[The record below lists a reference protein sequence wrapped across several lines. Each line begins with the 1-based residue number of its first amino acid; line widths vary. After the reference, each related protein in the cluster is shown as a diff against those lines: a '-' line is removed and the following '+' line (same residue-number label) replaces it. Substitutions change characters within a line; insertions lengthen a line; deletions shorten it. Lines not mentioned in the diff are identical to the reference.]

1 MFGDD
6 VDEAQAQFNI
16 YNFKC
21 AAIWVVE
28 GDHEALCCHLSEEGR
43 GLCVYETDESGDNLL
58 DLAIK
63 HDAGP
68 RVVRVLVRYDV
79 EVYQGLL
86 DTAVDLGRDDAVIAL
101 LELGVYMN
109 SYFGDWRSII
119 ESSLWKS
126 DEVLLIDDSI
136 ECGMYCR
143 GDVTHVVAM
152 LRCEVAEQVRRAERM
167 ISSSR
172 FPGTDDYAA
181 CEWLRGF
188 CERHPETPEARLC
201 VAIIDRC
208 EKICRQEWKMQL
220 VMLRALVLEGRAIPV
235 PAASRGPRPRAD
247 SVQLAMFCSS
257 AQSELDYGGYEYA
270 GWDGFLTPPDD
281 EEPELRPYI
290 AALTSLPSRAFAT
303 VLKFWGGQPVRK
315 PDIRSWA
322 SRHRSDFW

>member
-6 VDEAQAQFNI
+6 FDEAQAQFNI
-16 YNFKC
+16 ENFKC

-79 EVYQGLL
+79 KVYQGLL

-152 LRCEVAEQVRRAERM
+152 LRCQVASLLLRAERM

-181 CEWLRGF
+181 CEWLRSF
-188 CERHPETPEARLC
+188 CERHPETPEARLIGAVINQC
-201 VAIIDRC
+201 DAP
-208 EKICRQEWKMQL
+208 KWKMQL
-220 VMLRALVLEGRAIPV
+220 VMLRALALKGRATPNHN
-235 PAASRGPRPRAD
+235 
-247 SVQLAMFCSS
+247 
-257 AQSELDYGGYEYA
+257 YGVS
-270 GWDGFLTPPDD
+270 
-281 EEPELRPYI
+281 
-290 AALTSLPSRAFAT
+290 AALISLPSRAFAT
-303 VLKFWGGQPVRK
+303 VIRFWGGIPLPRYY
-315 PDIRSWA
+315 
-322 SRHRSDFW
+322 